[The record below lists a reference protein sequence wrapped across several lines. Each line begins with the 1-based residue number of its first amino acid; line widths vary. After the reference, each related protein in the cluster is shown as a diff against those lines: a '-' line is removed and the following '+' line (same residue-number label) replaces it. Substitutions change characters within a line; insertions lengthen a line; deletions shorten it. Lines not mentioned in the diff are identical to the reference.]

1 MSSNLKNALKIQD
14 FKAVEEIL
22 SKKQTASLTDK
33 DAAMLSYALRRQGK
47 VSRAKEVLATAIKDD
62 TVNHPTCIRHMTRI
76 LCLEGKFEEAYQL
89 ARRSYEQNPSQHWH
103 IISMGDIYY
112 YFADDL
118 DKALSIYLEGTK
130 IGKEN
135 LRPDILSIYRYI
147 LKRIS
152 HILYDL
158 NRHEQAIE
166 YFEEFK
172 RLEPSNFY
180 ESDFVLLGKCYEKS
194 SQWGKAIETWLEGT
208 RRRKGNKCLAELKR
222 VDPETAATVELAKS
236 LPSRPGTIKI
246 PVKTKIITEE
256 DDAGKVIA
264 EAIKGKT
271 KPGDIITF
279 ASAVASIAQGRIF
292 QAETIHPSKLAY
304 FLSGFVSA
312 SSRNAFATTSPL
324 ANPLSFQVAI
334 DMVGSAKIVWAA
346 FCGAV
351 GKVLGKKGWFY
362 TVAGPEVAMID
373 DMPASMAPYDY
384 YVIPGPYDSDMMA
397 QSIKTATGF
406 ETAIVD
412 ANDLGIAWV
421 VGATE
426 GVDRKA
432 LEGWMADN
440 PAGNEDDQTPVI
452 IVRRTD
458 A

>member
-1 MSSNLKNALKIQD
+1 MSSKLTNALKRQD
-14 FKAVEEIL
+14 YKEVVDLLI
-22 SKKQTASLTDK
+22 KKSPASISDK
-33 DAAMLSYALRRQGK
+33 DAGLLSFALRRLGK
-47 VSRAKEVLATAIKDD
+47 TQEAKDLLVSTIKD
-62 TVNHPTCIRHMTRI
+62 NYKKYPTCVRHLTRI
-76 LCLEGKFEEAYQL
+76 LSLEGKFEEAYQL
-89 ARRSYEQNPSQHWH
+89 VRKSYEQNSSQHWH
-103 IISMGDIYY
+103 IISMGDIFY
-112 YFADDL
+112 YFANDL
-118 DKALSIYLEGTK
+118 ERALSIYLEGTK
-130 IGKEN
+130 IDKEN

-152 HILYDL
+152 HILFDLKKYD
-158 NRHEQAIE
+158 QAIE

-180 ESDFVLLGKCYEKS
+180 ESDFVLLGKCYEQS
-194 SQWGKAIETWLEGT
+194 GQWGKAIETWLEGT
-208 RRRKGNKCLAELKR
+208 RRRKGNKCFAEIKR
-222 VDPETAATVELAKS
+222 IDPETAATVELVKP
-236 LPSRPGTIKI
+236 LPSKPGTIKI
-246 PVKTKIITEE
+246 PIKTKIITEE
-256 DDAGKVIA
+256 DDAGAVIA
-264 EAIKGKT
+264 QAIKGKI
-271 KPGDIITF
+271 KQGDIITF
-279 ASAVASIAQGRIF
+279 ASAVASITQGRIF
-292 QAETIHPSKLAY
+292 QAETINPSGLAN

-312 SSRNAFATTSPL
+312 SSKNAYATTSPL

-334 DMVGSAKIVWAA
+334 DMVGACKISWAA

-351 GKVLGKKGWFY
+351 GKVLKKKGWFY

-384 YVIPGPYDSDMMA
+384 YVIPGPYDSNMLA
-397 QSIKTATGF
+397 QSIKNATGF

-421 VGATE
+421 VGATD
-426 GVDRKA
+426 GVDKKA

>member
-1 MSSNLKNALKIQD
+1 MSSKLTNALKRQD
-14 FKAVEEIL
+14 FKEIVELLNKKSPAHVSDKEAGLL
-22 SKKQTASLTDK
+22 SF
-33 DAAMLSYALRRQGK
+33 ALRRMGRTQEAK
-47 VSRAKEVLATAIKDD
+47 DVLVSTIRDNDKKY
-62 TVNHPTCIRHMTRI
+62 PTCVRHLTRI
-76 LCLEGKFEEAYQL
+76 LSLEGKYEEAYQL
-89 ARRSYEQNPSQHWH
+89 VRKSYEQNPNQHWH
-103 IISMGDIYY
+103 IISMGDIFY
-112 YFADDL
+112 YFANDL
-118 DKALSIYLEGTK
+118 ERALSIYLEGTK

-158 NRHEQAIE
+158 KKYEQAIE

-180 ESDFVLLGKCYEKS
+180 ESDFVLLGKCYEQS

-208 RRRKGNKCLAELKR
+208 RRRKGNKCLAEIKR
-222 VDPETAATVELAKS
+222 IDPETAATVELAKP
-236 LPSRPGTIKI
+236 LPSKPGTIKI

-256 DDAGKVIA
+256 DDAGAVIA
-264 EAIKGKT
+264 QAIKGKT
-271 KPGDIITF
+271 KPGDIIAF
-279 ASAVASIAQGRIF
+279 ASAVASITQGRIY
-292 QAETIHPSKLAY
+292 QAETIKPSKLAN

-312 SSRNAFATTSPL
+312 SSRNSFATTSPL

-334 DMVGSAKIVWAA
+334 DMVGSIKISWAA

-351 GKVLGKKGWFY
+351 GKVLKKKGWFY
-362 TVAGPEVAMID
+362 MVAGPEVAMID

-384 YVIPGPYDSDMMA
+384 YVIPGPYDSDA
-397 QSIKTATGF
+397 LAKTIKDKTGLN
-406 ETAIVD
+406 TAIID

-421 VGATE
+421 VGATD
-426 GVDRKA
+426 GIDRKA
-432 LEGWMADN
+432 LEGWMSDN

-452 IVRRTD
+452 IVRREN